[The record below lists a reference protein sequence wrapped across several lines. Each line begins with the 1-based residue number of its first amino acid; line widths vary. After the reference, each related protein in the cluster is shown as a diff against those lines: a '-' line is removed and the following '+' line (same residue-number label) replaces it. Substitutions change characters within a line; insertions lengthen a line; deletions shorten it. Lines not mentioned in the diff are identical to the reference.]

1 MKLQKITEPKWLGMI
16 GPKINEFAKFLKEQQ
31 VTYESLFSYLAMSI
45 QHGRRSDGKPDTSE
59 FWVVFSDDNKPKA
72 FAHWFVRP
80 LPHIGK
86 VYMDGIYSWAKT
98 ERVVSLLIDEFLE
111 FGKRH
116 RCSTYEADCINE
128 KVFNI
133 FTKYST
139 EKGYDFNNTGS
150 IHAIGRKRRE

>member
-1 MKLQKITEPKWLGMI
+1 MKIQKITEPRWLGI
-16 GPKINEFAKFLKEQQ
+16 LGPKINEYSKFLKEQHI
-31 VTYESLFSYLAMSI
+31 TYESLFTYIAMGI

-59 FWVVFSDDNKPKA
+59 FWVCFNDGKPRA

-80 LPHIGK
+80 IPHIGK

-98 ERVVSLLIDEFLE
+98 PRVVHLLLDEFLE

-116 RCSTYEADCINE
+116 RCTTYEADLINE
-128 KVFNI
+128 KVFNL
-133 FTKYST
+133 FTKYGD
-139 EKGYDFNNTGS
+139 EKGYDIKDTGG